1 MSNGVSFLGQSQAQ
15 SGRLLSLQKTMT
27 DLQRQSTT
35 QKKFETMSGFGAAS
49 KSVMRYRTDIS
60 NLTTYT
66 NNIDL
71 ASNRI
76 KIMNT
81 AMDSARKAGEDLI
94 GAIATQVIGGE
105 VDIEAIKTI
114 AQNSL
119 AFMQTLINTEA
130 DGRYLFAGSAVETPP
145 LASRSAVNTEMQSQV
160 TNWLNGTN
168 TTAQLLSN
176 VNGLTDAQIG
186 FDPSM
191 STAGPVSIRVDQ
203 DVEIDY
209 AVVAPDNGFDQL
221 MKALSFAANLEIPD
235 QATDVPDIAQFTE
248 VLLAIENMA
257 REGVKGIISA
267 NTNLSGKYA
276 VAEGLKD
283 QQNADKAV
291 LQNLLDNAEN
301 ADTTEVLI
309 KLQYTQV
316 QLEAAYQV
324 TSSVSQLSLVNFI

>member
-1 MSNGVSFLGQSQAQ
+1 MSSGISFLGQSQAQ
-15 SGRLLSLQKTMT
+15 SSRLMNLQKTMT

-35 QKKFETMSGFGAAS
+35 QKKYETMSGFGAAS

-81 AMDSARKAGEDLI
+81 AMDSARRAGEDLVS
-94 GAIATQVIGGE
+94 AISTQVIGGE
-105 VDIEAIKTI
+105 VDIESIRNI
-114 AQNSL
+114 AKSSL
-119 AFMQTLINTEA
+119 DFLQTLINTESE
-130 DGRYLFAGSAVETPP
+130 GRYLFAGSAVETPP
-145 LASRSAVNTEMQSQV
+145 LANRSAVGAQTQSQV
-160 TNWLNGTN
+160 TNWLNGTY
-168 TTAQLLSN
+168 TTAQVISN
-176 VNGLTDAQIG
+176 INNMADTAIG

-209 AVVAPDNGFDQL
+209 SVVAPDNGFDKL
-221 MKALSFAANLEIPD
+221 MAALSMAANLEIPD
-235 QATDVPDIAQFTE
+235 QATDVPNMAQFTE
-248 VLLAIENMA
+248 LLLSVENLA

-267 NTNLSGKYA
+267 NSNLSGKYA
-276 VAEGLKD
+276 VAESLKD

-291 LQNLLDNAEN
+291 LQNLLDSVEN
-301 ADTTEVLI
+301 ADTTEVLL

-324 TSSVSQLSLVNFI
+324 TSSVSKLSLVNFI

>member
-1 MSNGVSFLGQSQAQ
+1 MTNGISFLGQSQAQ
-15 SGRLLSLQKTMT
+15 QSRLLSLQKTMT

-35 QKKFETMSGFGAAS
+35 QKKYENMSGFGAAS

-94 GAIATQVIGGE
+94 SAIGVQVIGGE
-105 VDIEAIKTI
+105 VDIESIRNVAKS
-114 AQNSL
+114 SL
-119 AFMQTLINTEA
+119 DFLQTLINTEA
-130 DGRYLFAGSAVETPP
+130 DGRYVFAGSAVETPP
-145 LASRSAVNTEMQSQV
+145 LANRTAVGMQTQSQM
-160 TNWLNGTN
+160 TNWLNGTYS
-168 TTAQLLSN
+168 TAQVINNIKNMSDTA
-176 VNGLTDAQIG
+176 VG

-191 STAGPVSIRVDQ
+191 SAAGPVSIRVDQ

-209 AVVAPDNGFDQL
+209 AVVAPDNGFDKL
-221 MKALSFAANLEIPD
+221 MTALSMAANLKIPD
-235 QATDVPDIAQFTE
+235 QSTDVPDMAQFTE
-248 VLLAIENMA
+248 LLLAVEDLA
-257 REGVKGIISA
+257 RTGVKEITSA
-267 NTNLSGKYA
+267 NSSLSAKYA
-276 VAEGLKD
+276 VAENLKD
-283 QQNADKAV
+283 QQNADKAT

>member
-15 SGRLLSLQKTMT
+15 TGRLLSLQKTMT

-81 AMDSARKAGEDLI
+81 AMDSARKAGEDLVS
-94 GAIATQVIGGE
+94 AIASQVIGGE
-105 VDIEAIKTI
+105 VDIEAIRTV

-168 TTAQLLSN
+168 TTAQLLGN

-191 STAGPVSIRVDQ
+191 STAGPVSIRIDQ

-221 MKALSFAANLEIPD
+221 MKALSFAANLQIPD
-235 QATDVPDIAQFTE
+235 VATDVPDISQFTE
-248 VLLAIENMA
+248 VLLAIEGMA

-301 ADTTEVLI
+301 ADTTEVLV
-309 KLQYTQV
+309 KLQFTQV

>member
-15 SGRLLSLQKTMT
+15 TGRLLSLQKTMT

-81 AMDSARKAGEDLI
+81 AMDSARKAGEDLVS
-94 GAIATQVIGGE
+94 AIASQVIGGE
-105 VDIEAIKTI
+105 VDIEAIRTV

-119 AFMQTLINTEA
+119 SFMQTLINTEA

-168 TTAQLLSN
+168 TTAQLLGN
-176 VNGLTDAQIG
+176 VNALTDAQIG

-191 STAGPVSIRVDQ
+191 STAGPVSIRIDQ

-221 MKALSFAANLEIPD
+221 MKALSFAANLQIPD
-235 QATDVPDIAQFTE
+235 VATDVPDISQFTE
-248 VLLAIENMA
+248 VLLAIEGMA

-301 ADTTEVLI
+301 ADTTEVLV
-309 KLQYTQV
+309 KLQFTQV

>member
-94 GAIATQVIGGE
+94 SAIATQVIGGE
-105 VDIEAIKTI
+105 VDIESIKTI

-119 AFMQTLINTEA
+119 SFMQTLINTEA

-145 LASRSAVNTEMQSQV
+145 LASRSLVNTEMQSQV

-209 AVVAPDNGFDQL
+209 AVVAPDNGFDKL

-235 QATDVPDIAQFTE
+235 SATDVPDIAQFTE

-257 REGVKGIISA
+257 REGVKGIVSA

>member
-15 SGRLLSLQKTMT
+15 QSRLLSLQKTMT

-35 QKKFETMSGFGAAS
+35 QKKYENMSGFGAAS

-94 GAIATQVIGGE
+94 GAISTQVIGGE
-105 VDIEAIKTI
+105 VDIESIRNVAKS
-114 AQNSL
+114 SL
-119 AFMQTLINTEA
+119 DFLQTLINTEA
-130 DGRYLFAGSAVETPP
+130 DGRYVFAGSAVETPP
-145 LASRSAVNTEMQSQV
+145 LASRNAVGMQTQSQM
-160 TNWLNGTN
+160 TNWLNGTY
-168 TTAQLLSN
+168 TTAQVISN
-176 VNGLTDAQIG
+176 INNMSDTSIG
-186 FDPSM
+186 FDPAM
-191 STAGPVSIRVDQ
+191 STSGPVSIRVDQ

-209 AVVAPDNGFDQL
+209 AVVAPDNGFDKL
-221 MKALSFAANLEIPD
+221 MVALSMAANLEIPD
-235 QATDVPDIAQFTE
+235 QATDVPDMAQFTE
-248 VLLAIENMA
+248 LLLAVEDLA
-257 REGVKGIISA
+257 RNGVKEIISA
-267 NTNLSGKYA
+267 NSSLSAKYA
-276 VAEGLKD
+276 VAENLKD
-283 QQNADKAV
+283 QQNADKAT

>member
-94 GAIATQVIGGE
+94 SAIATQVIGGE
-105 VDIEAIKTI
+105 VDIESIKTI

-119 AFMQTLINTEA
+119 SFMQTLINTEA

-145 LASRSAVNTEMQSQV
+145 LASRSLVNTEMQSQV

-209 AVVAPDNGFDQL
+209 AVVAPDNGFDKL

-257 REGVKGIISA
+257 REGVKGIVSA